1 MNPSTP
7 QFNEGVKPIP
17 GGSQPT
23 TPSSARVPYPDY
35 YKVMTPPLPINAS
48 TGGAA
53 DSKYA
58 LGERG
63 AGKGEASELM
73 KPVPRP
79 KANQGTTTFKP
90 GTGPVTIGGEKPSA
104 IPVTGPKAPKA
115 PRLRGG
121 FGGILGG
128 GGAFGKIK

>member
-35 YKVMTPPLPINAS
+35 YKVMTPPLPINSAR
-48 TGGAA
+48 GGTET
-53 DSKYA
+53 SKYA
-58 LGERG
+58 QGERM
-63 AGKGEASELM
+63 AGKGEASERM

-79 KANQGTTTFKP
+79 EPGQGAKVI
-90 GTGPVTIGGEKPSA
+90 GTHSMKIGG
-104 IPVTGPKAPKA
+104 PKGALGGGG
-115 PRLRGG
+115 LRGG
-121 FGGILGG
+121 PLGG